1 MCQKKER
8 KRLLKESER
17 EIKRKNVR
25 KKKRK
30 KWRRKKEK
38 KRKFL
43 NEIIQEDFSNRNKEE
58 NLKSC
63 DVKIETLWTLPE
75 IDVRNLHLLSRGGNF
90 IKKKNQFYF

>member
-1 MCQKKER
+1 MSKERKKAVIKGKWEGDKKKECKKEKEKEMKKKER
-8 KRLLKESER
+8 
-17 EIKRKNVR
+17 
-25 KKKRK
+25 
-30 KWRRKKEK
+30 K

-75 IDVRNLHLLSRGGNF
+75 IDVRNLHLL
-90 IKKKNQFYF
+90 